1 MMAQK
6 PARSS
11 SGLRAAVIL
20 ENFWQRQSAKGSV
33 AYTKR
38 FHSAIDRTPVTPVNQ
53 TVSGS

>member
-1 MMAQK
+1 M
-6 PARSS
+6 R

-20 ENFWQRQSAKGSV
+20 ENFWQRQCAKVSV